1 MVGKTQITFPQVA
14 ITEITQPVHLEGL
27 WWIDLQGNS
36 ATKRQRVKQMHLQSI
51 YKVGSN
57 PYI

>member
-1 MVGKTQITFPQVA
+1 MLGKKTQIMFPRVV

-27 WWIDLQGNS
+27 CWIDLLGNS

-51 YKVGSN
+51 
-57 PYI
+57 